1 MMPVRWSTPGPYLER
16 ASVSQKEGETQACWG
31 PPLPAVG
38 PALWEKRVEEK
49 TTGLSLE
56 MSVQGDVPQA
66 LGPFRSGDDQMMLSE
81 PDLHCSMLYNKQDMK
96 VT

>member
-1 MMPVRWSTPGPYLER
+1 MEHTGPYLER
-16 ASVSQKEGETQACWG
+16 ASVNQKGETQACWG

-38 PALWEKRVEEK
+38 PALWEKRVEKRK

-56 MSVQGDVPQA
+56 MSVQGDVQA